1 MEAVEVNGYEIGP
14 GANLKRANFRGADL
28 SGADLRG
35 ANLRAV
41 DLEGTNPDTGASLVP
56 ANLSGANLE
65 WAVANDYTQWP
76 VGVDVVAAGVEA
88 G

>member
-1 MEAVEVNGYEIGP
+1 MANLS
-14 GANLKRANFRGADL
+14 GANLEWVNL
-28 SGADLRG
+28 SG
-35 ANLRAV
+35 
-41 DLEGTNPDTGASLVP
+41 